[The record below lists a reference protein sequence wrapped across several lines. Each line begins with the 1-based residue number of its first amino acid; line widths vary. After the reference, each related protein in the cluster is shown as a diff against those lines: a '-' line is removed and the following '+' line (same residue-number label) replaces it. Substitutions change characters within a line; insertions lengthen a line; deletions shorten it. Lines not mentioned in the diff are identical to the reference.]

1 MKSSFRA
8 KASVVALAALLAGCA
23 STGVR
28 KTPETAANAQTTA
41 LTAADAD
48 GFVAA
53 AEKELF
59 DFSVF
64 NAQVQWINNTYITDD
79 TDAVAARVGAQGT
92 EMSVRLAKEAARF
105 DHLAGLSPDTR
116 RKLGILKQG
125 IVLPAPSTPGA
136 AAELNTIATRLPSSY
151 GKELGRGSCRERGG
165 QYG

>member
-48 GFVAA
+48 GYVAA
-53 AEKELF
+53 AEKELC

-64 NAQVQWINNTYITDD
+64 NAQVLWINNNYITDD
-79 TDAVAARVGAQGT
+79 TAADAARGGAHAT
-92 EMSVRLAKEAARF
+92 ELSVRRAKDR
-105 DHLAGLSPDTR
+105 HSVG
-116 RKLGILKQG
+116 
-125 IVLPAPSTPGA
+125 
-136 AAELNTIATRLPSSY
+136 
-151 GKELGRGSCRERGG
+151 
-165 QYG
+165 

>member
-8 KASVVALAALLAGCA
+8 KASVVALAALLASCA

-92 EMSVRLAKEAARF
+92 EMSVRSEEHTSELQSLMRISYAVF
-105 DHLAGLSPDTR
+105 C
-116 RKLGILKQG
+116 LKKKK
-125 IVLPAPSTPGA
+125 
-136 AAELNTIATRLPSSY
+136 R
-151 GKELGRGSCRERGG
+151 
-165 QYG
+165 

>member
-1 MKSSFRA
+1 MCCMYVFFFFLMIRRPPRSTRTDTLFPYTTLFRSRDKAGVWNSDRRVSGRRIRPMKSSFRA

-64 NAQVQWINNTYITDD
+64 KI
-79 TDAVAARVGAQGT
+79 
-92 EMSVRLAKEAARF
+92 
-105 DHLAGLSPDTR
+105 
-116 RKLGILKQG
+116 
-125 IVLPAPSTPGA
+125 
-136 AAELNTIATRLPSSY
+136 
-151 GKELGRGSCRERGG
+151 GRAHV
-165 QYG
+165 

>member
-1 MKSSFRA
+1 MRISDWSADVCSSDLG
-8 KASVVALAALLAGCA
+8 SA

-48 GFVAA
+48 GFFAA
-53 AEKELF
+53 TEKELF

-92 EMSVRLAKEAARF
+92 EMTSEE
-105 DHLAGLSPDTR
+105 R
-116 RKLGILKQG
+116 RVGE
-125 IVLPAPSTPGA
+125 T
-136 AAELNTIATRLPSSY
+136 
-151 GKELGRGSCRERGG
+151 
-165 QYG
+165 